1 MSISHPLGCV
11 SQNEVLY
18 CLLSFFFGCQPMETR
33 SADHKIPQ
41 GLKIVLVEDDD
52 GHAILI
58 QRSLSPLR
66 PQNQIVRVSDGQQA
80 VDYLFESHETSEPT
94 VVFLDLNLPVLDG
107 YQVLER
113 LKADH
118 KTRKIPVV
126 IISTTDDTREMERCY
141 DLGANAYISKPLEFK
156 HFTHTMRSL
165 GEFLSVVTV
174 PAA

>member
-1 MSISHPLGCV
+1 
-11 SQNEVLY
+11 
-18 CLLSFFFGCQPMETR
+18 METESLKNSPAANGR
-33 SADHKIPQ
+33 PPQ

-58 QRSLSPLR
+58 QRSLSPL
-66 PQNQIVRVSDGQQA
+66 PPENQIVRVSDGQQA
-80 VDYLFESHETSEPT
+80 VDYFFDSHEESEPT

-107 YQVLER
+107 YQVLQR
-113 LKADH
+113 LKAND

-156 HFTHTMRSL
+156 LFTHTIRSL
-165 GEFLSVVTV
+165 GEFLSVVTI